1 VIASIV
7 SWQDDAMD
15 LPGIVAAVRPQLA
28 QALVALDFDGTLAP
42 IVPDPADSRPLP
54 GVLDALGRLAGA
66 GAQVAVVTGR
76 DARTAV
82 DLGGFDAV
90 PGLIV
95 EGLYGLETWH
105 DGTLETP
112 RTPDVVETLRSRLP
126 AAIAA
131 GDDALWIEDKRL
143 SLVVHG
149 RLAADPEAALDPVRE
164 PVATLAGELGLEVH
178 PGRGVIELRLPGYD
192 KAGALR
198 RLVERCA
205 PRVVLY
211 AGDDLGDLPA
221 LLAVR
226 ELRAEGL
233 AAYAIGAGSAEVPEI
248 ADAADVLVDGPP
260 GVLELLR
267 DLAR

>member
-1 VIASIV
+1 
-7 SWQDDAMD
+7 MD
-15 LPGIVAAVRPQLA
+15 LPGIVAAVRPHLTH
-28 QALVALDFDGTLAP
+28 ALIALDFDGTLAP

-54 GVLDALGRLAGA
+54 GVIDALGALADVGT
-66 GAQVAVVTGR
+66 QVAVVTGR

-82 DLGGFDAV
+82 ALGGLDAV

-95 EGLYGLETWH
+95 EGLYGLETWQ
-105 DGTLETP
+105 DGRLATP
-112 RTPDVVETLRSRLP
+112 PTPDVIETLRARLP
-126 AAIAA
+126 TAIAA
-131 GDDALWIEDKRL
+131 GDDALWVEDKRL

-164 PVATLAGELGLEVH
+164 PVAALAAQLGLEVH

-192 KAGALR
+192 KAGALH
-198 RLVERCA
+198 RLVERCS
-205 PRVVLY
+205 PLVVLY

-226 ELRAEGL
+226 GLRDAGL
-233 AAYAIGAGSAEVPEI
+233 TAYAVGAGSTEVPEV
-248 ADAADVLVDGPP
+248 AEAADLLVDGPA

-267 DLAR
+267 QLSA

>member
-1 VIASIV
+1 
-7 SWQDDAMD
+7 MD
-15 LPGIVAAVRPQLA
+15 LPGIVAAVRPHLA
-28 QALVALDFDGTLAP
+28 HALVALDFDGTLAP

-54 GVLDALGRLAGA
+54 GVVDALGALAAA
-66 GAQVAVVTGR
+66 GTQVAVDTGR

-82 DLGGFDAV
+82 ALGGLDAV

-95 EGLYGLETWH
+95 EGLYGLESWH
-105 DGTLETP
+105 AGRLETP
-112 RTPDVVETLRSRLP
+112 PTPDVIETLRAQLP
-126 AAIAA
+126 TAIAA
-131 GDDALWIEDKRL
+131 GAPAGSALWIEDKRL

-149 RLAADPEAALDPVRE
+149 RLADDPEAALDPVRE
-164 PVATLAGELGLEVH
+164 PVAALATQLGLEVH

-192 KAGALR
+192 KAGALH
-198 RLVERCA
+198 RLVERCS

-226 ELRAEGL
+226 GLRGAGL
-233 AAYAIGAGSAEVPEI
+233 TAYAVGAGSTEVPEV
-248 ADAADVLVDGPP
+248 AEAADLLVDGPA

-267 DLAR
+267 QLSA

>member
-1 VIASIV
+1 
-7 SWQDDAMD
+7 MD
-15 LPGIVAAVRPQLA
+15 LPGIVAAVRPHLSHT
-28 QALVALDFDGTLAP
+28 LVALDFDGTLAP

-54 GVLDALGRLAGA
+54 GVVDALGSLAAA

-82 DLGGFDAV
+82 RLGGLDAV

-105 DGTLETP
+105 GGHLETP
-112 RTPDVVETLRSRLP
+112 PTPDVIETLRAELP
-126 AAIAA
+126 AAIAG

-149 RLAADPEAALDPVRE
+149 RLAAEPEAALDPVRE
-164 PVATLAGELGLEVH
+164 PVAALAARLGLEVH

-192 KAGALR
+192 KAGALH
-198 RLVERCA
+198 RLVERCS
-205 PRVVLY
+205 PRVVLF
-211 AGDDLGDLPA
+211 AGDDRGDLPA

-226 ELRAEGL
+226 HLRDAGL
-233 AAYAIGAGSAEVPEI
+233 TAFAVGAGSAEVPEV
-248 ADAADVLVDGPP
+248 AGAVDLLVDGPA

-267 DLAR
+267 QLTR